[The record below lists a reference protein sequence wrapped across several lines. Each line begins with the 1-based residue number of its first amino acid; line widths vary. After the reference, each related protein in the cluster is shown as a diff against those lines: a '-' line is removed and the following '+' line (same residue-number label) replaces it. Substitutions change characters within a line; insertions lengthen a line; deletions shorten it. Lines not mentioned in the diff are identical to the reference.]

1 MKKILASDT
10 RWPKF
15 VDTVMIMIQV
25 HSPNAIHS
33 LFRRMDLV
41 EVMFRIEDIVKPLL
55 FLRNINCDILL
66 VSRFEFTGIMTT
78 SFQLQSHKVVSYQH
92 SISCIKTL
100 SVGFPALCLLL
111 HNRSIG
117 RKVQTR
123 ELDIVDE
130 TVALDAFEKEM
141 KKCFNK
147 VLWNGCGYFS

>member
-1 MKKILASDT
+1 MARFSVKSRIVEFRLAAGQIT
-10 RWPKF
+10 ENLHLW
-15 VDTVMIMIQV
+15 
-25 HSPNAIHS
+25 S
-33 LFRRMDLV
+33 LLNGLND
-41 EVMFRIEDIVKPLL
+41 
-55 FLRNINCDILL
+55 NCDILL

-147 VLWNGCGYFS
+147 VQWNGCGSFFIMKLYSACAITNDSLFLTKRK

>member
-1 MKKILASDT
+1 MARFSVKSRIVAFGLT
-10 RWPKF
+10 PGQITENLHLW
-15 VDTVMIMIQV
+15 
-25 HSPNAIHS
+25 S
-33 LFRRMDLV
+33 LLNGLND
-41 EVMFRIEDIVKPLL
+41 
-55 FLRNINCDILL
+55 NCDILL

-141 KKCFNK
+141 KKCFKK
-147 VLWNGCGYFS
+147 VQWHSTVHAILRFAIFNEEKVRLIC